1 VTRFLL
7 FSSITLAILRA
18 AGLTG
23 AGGAGYWRVVVAV
36 GFIPAGQLGGSEE
49 SLV

>member
-36 GFIPAGQLGGSEE
+36 GFIPAGQLGGSEG